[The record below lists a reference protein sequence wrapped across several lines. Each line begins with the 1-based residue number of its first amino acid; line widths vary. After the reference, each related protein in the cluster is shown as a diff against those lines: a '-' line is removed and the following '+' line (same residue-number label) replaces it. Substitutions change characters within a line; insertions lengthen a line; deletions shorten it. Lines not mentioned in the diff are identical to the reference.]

1 MQDSEEERN
10 ELGDD
15 QSYGQQE
22 QNHQD
27 DGGSFQE
34 EEEKY
39 QKSSTVGLIFKCM
52 VCAVVGVVM
61 GFVTEKARGNLS
73 IIYNGRD

>member
-15 QSYGQQE
+15 QSNEQYE

-27 DGGSFQE
+27 DGMSYQE

-39 QKSSTVGLIFKCM
+39 HKSSTLGLLFKCV
-52 VCAVVGVVM
+52 VCAVVGIVM
-61 GFVTEKARGNLS
+61 GFVTEKARGN
-73 IIYNGRD
+73 